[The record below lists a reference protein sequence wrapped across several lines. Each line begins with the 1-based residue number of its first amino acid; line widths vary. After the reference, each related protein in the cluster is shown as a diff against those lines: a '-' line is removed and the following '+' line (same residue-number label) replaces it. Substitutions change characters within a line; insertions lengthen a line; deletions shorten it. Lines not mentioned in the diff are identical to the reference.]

1 MGWRVLNVGG
11 NSNNEA
17 ECGPWNFN
25 SNNDPANTNDNIGS
39 LLSHFLSNNSFC

>member
-17 ECGPWNFN
+17 ECGPWFFY
-25 SNNDPANTNDNIGS
+25 STVDSAAADVIFGS
-39 LLSHFLSNNSFC
+39 LLSR